1 MGSEYGIFWRAG
13 ESMKKLIIV
22 LVVLLLLGGAAAAVW
37 WYFLRPP
44 EDGAPVV
51 EEVPPPVLSQIDL
64 PLTSV
69 SVIKNNKSTQRI
81 DFLITVVFD
90 DPEKQKRLEE
100 RLPRLYD
107 CVLSELHGILP
118 RKMVEQGGFDRK
130 YLEERLTKAVA
141 ARFGAGSIY
150 KIYIK
155 DMQVY
160 K

>member
-1 MGSEYGIFWRAG
+1 
-13 ESMKKLIIV
+13 MKKLIV
-22 LVVLLLLGGAAAAVW
+22 LLVVLLLLGGGAAAVW

-51 EEVPPPVLSQIDL
+51 EEAPPPVLSQIDL
-64 PLTSV
+64 PLTSI
-69 SVIKNNKSTQRI
+69 SIIKSNKSIQRI
-81 DFLITVVFD
+81 DFIISVVFD
-90 DPEKQKRLEE
+90 DPEKQKWVEE
-100 RLPRLYD
+100 RMPRLYD
-107 CVLSELHGILP
+107 TVVSELHSILP
-118 RKMVEQGGFDRK
+118 RKMVEQGGFERT
-130 YLEERLTKAVA
+130 YLEERLTKAVT

>member
-1 MGSEYGIFWRAG
+1 
-13 ESMKKLIIV
+13 MKKLLIL
-22 LVVLLLLGGAAAAVW
+22 LVVLLLLGGGAAAVW

-44 EDGAPVV
+44 EDGAAPAV
-51 EEVPPPVLSQIDL
+51 EEVPPPVLTQIDL

-69 SVIKNNKSTQRI
+69 SIIKNNKSTQRI

-90 DPEKQKRLEE
+90 DPDKQKRIEE

-107 CVLSELHGILP
+107 CVLSELHGVLP

-130 YLEERLTKAVA
+130 YLEERLTKAVT